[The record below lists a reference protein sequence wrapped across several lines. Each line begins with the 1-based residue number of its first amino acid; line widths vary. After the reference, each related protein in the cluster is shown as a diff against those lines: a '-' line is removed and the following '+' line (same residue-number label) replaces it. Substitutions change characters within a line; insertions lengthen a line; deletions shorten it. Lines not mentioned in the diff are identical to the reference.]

1 MSFYSPQTS
10 KIEESSVLL
19 KAFNA
24 TEISVKYRDTS
35 GLNSSTATFTADKLE
50 LDLSSGFNEQIL
62 TGSARFKV
70 GSDTFLDRNG
80 LLYRAVNPA
89 NNSGIQSGL
98 IQYGTGIVKID
109 SWTPNADNTI
119 QLESLTMT
127 TDLPPVNRISFRTP
141 IIPIR
146 VQSLTV
152 VATSLEYGQL
162 TLTAD
167 EYGKIETN
175 RAHGSINYD
184 NGLVNINFYAKTEIT
199 AANRTEIETND
210 WYDVLLEYDDAGK
223 TYINVP
229 VWIDASA
236 VRYNAIAYT
245 YIQLES
251 LTMTTDLP
259 PVNRISFRTP
269 IIPIR
274 VQSLT
279 VVATS
284 LEYGQLTL
292 TADEYGKIE
301 TNRAHGSINYD
312 NGLVNINFYAKT
324 EITAANR
331 TEIETNDWYDVLLE
345 YDDAGKTYINVPV
358 WIDASAV
365 RYNAIAYTYIPLDAD
380 VIGLSATRLPLDGRV
395 PIFRVGG
402 VGIVS
407 ASKSFE
413 LPDHVPGKTYD
424 LPDQRIAWCE
434 LEDASGIKVPF
445 DMYTVDYNYGRFT
458 LNGDFA
464 LNALVAPLKSKY
476 RYQDMGLIRDVQ
488 INGQLTFT
496 KPLTHNYEAEST
508 VVGSALIID
517 EMQARYTRKFVQQTW
532 NSLWADEAAGT
543 PISANYNDSIYPL
556 QVTNQGAIQER
567 WAIVFTDA
575 TNFRCIGEYT
585 GQIGTGTISADFFPF
600 NPTTNAPYFLIKKEG
615 WGTGWAS
622 GNVLR
627 FNTIAANYPVWV
639 IRTVMQSE
647 PSQIS
652 DQFQIMLRGDIDRA
666 V

>member
-10 KIEESSVLL
+10 KIEASDVSL

-24 TEISVKYRDTS
+24 TNILVKYRDTS

-98 IQYGTGIVKID
+98 IQYGTGIVEID

-119 QLESLTMT
+119 QLESLTTT

-184 NGLVNINFYAKTEIT
+184 NGLVNINFYIKTEIT
-199 AANRTEIETND
+199 AANRAEIE
-210 WYDVLLEYDDAGK
+210 
-223 TYINVP
+223 
-229 VWIDASA
+229 
-236 VRYNAIAYT
+236 
-245 YIQLES
+245 
-251 LTMTTDLP
+251 
-259 PVNRISFRTP
+259 
-269 IIPIR
+269 
-274 VQSLT
+274 
-279 VVATS
+279 
-284 LEYGQLTL
+284 
-292 TADEYGKIE
+292 
-301 TNRAHGSINYD
+301 
-312 NGLVNINFYAKT
+312 AK
-324 EITAANR
+324 
-331 TEIETNDWYDVLLE
+331 DWYDVLLE

-434 LEDASGIKVPF
+434 LEDAEGVKVPF
-445 DMYTVDYNYGRFT
+445 DMYTVDYDYGRFT
-458 LNGDFA
+458 LNGDFT
-464 LNALVAPLKSKY
+464 LNTLVPPLKAKY

-532 NSLWADEAAGT
+532 NSVWADEAAGT
-543 PISANYNDSIYPL
+543 AISANYNDSLYPL
-556 QVTNQGAIQER
+556 IVSNKGAIQER
-567 WAIVFTDA
+567 WAIVFTD
-575 TNFRCIGEYT
+575 TTTFKCVGEYT
-585 GQIGTGTISADFFPF
+585 GELALRGTINADYGPI
-600 NPTTNAPYFLIKKEG
+600 NPVTNAPYFTIKKEG
-615 WGTGWAS
+615 WGSGWAN

-627 FNTIAANYPVWV
+627 FNTVAANFPVWV
-639 IRTVMQSE
+639 IRTVKQSE
-647 PSQIS
+647 PTVVS
-652 DQFQIMLRGDIDRA
+652 DQFQIMLRGDIDRI